1 MAIPELNISDSLLIR
16 DGREYVLWRRV
27 STKEQGKSGLGLGAQ
42 LTIARAFTQKEPV
55 AVFDDV
61 FSGTKLKDCKNLWK
75 AIDLCK
81 ENGYL
86 LVIAKT
92 DRFRNVKE
100 ALEVVDA
107 IGERNLS
114 FCDMPSVDRMI
125 LTIMFSVWERQATM
139 GRINTKLALAERQRQ
154 IDKNGFFISRKGNK
168 VTKLGCPEDRRS
180 MAGVIACHK
189 ALTDKAEEWR
199 DNSTGWKWVRRQ
211 VIKGV
216 PRKAIIE
223 EFNENM
229 QLGMQGFCSRQ
240 GKPLT
245 KAILSKWIKQ
255 MGLK

>member
-1 MAIPELNISDSLLIR
+1 MATPELNISDNLLIR

-27 STKEQGKSGLGLGAQ
+27 STEAQGKSTLGLEAQ
-42 LTIARAFTQKEPV
+42 TTIARAFTQKEPV
-55 AVFDDV
+55 EIFTDIY
-61 FSGTKLKDCKNLWK
+61 SGTKLRDCKALWK
-75 AIDLCK
+75 AIDFCK

-125 LTIMFSVWERQATM
+125 LTIMFSVWERQAMM
-139 GRINTKLALAERQRQ
+139 GRINTKLALAERQKQ
-154 IDKNGFFISRKGNK
+154 IKERGFFISRNGNK
-168 VTKLGCPEDRRS
+168 VTKLGCPKESQS
-180 MAGVIACHK
+180 MVGITAAHK
-189 ALTDKAEEWR
+189 AKTDQADDWR
-199 DNSTGWKWVRRQ
+199 EQSAGWKWVKRQ

-216 PRKAIIE
+216 PRKDIIE

-229 QLGMQGFCSRQ
+229 QLGMNSFSSRE
-240 GKPLT
+240 GKPMT